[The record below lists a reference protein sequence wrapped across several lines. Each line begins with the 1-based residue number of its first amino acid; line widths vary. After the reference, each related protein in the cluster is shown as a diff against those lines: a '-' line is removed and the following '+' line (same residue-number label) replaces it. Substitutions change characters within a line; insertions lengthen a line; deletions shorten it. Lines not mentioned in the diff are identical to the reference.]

1 MHHIVVHMAQNTAA
15 TAGESKPEINK
26 VEYNFPTEDDLR
38 MNRRGEKFEAM
49 QDAEIEFVNADR
61 RVATQD
67 GNDAVRIWLDNGAHI
82 RYELVDE
89 TTVTEAVYR
98 ADDASSVWD
107 SMTIALSHGGRED
120 FIACVENGLDEYLS
134 SRRDTVS
141 DFEDDWSTVYEV
153 IKE

>member
-1 MHHIVVHMAQNTAA
+1 MARSNANA
-15 TAGESKPEINK
+15 TEGSKPEITK

-38 MNRRGEKFEAM
+38 TNRRGEQFDRM
-49 QDAEIEFVNADR
+49 QESDIEFVNADR
-61 RVATQD
+61 RVATQE
-67 GNDAVRIWLDNGAHI
+67 GNDAVRIWFENGAHI

-98 ADDASSVWD
+98 SDNPSSVWD
-107 SMTIALSHGGRED
+107 SIEITLSYGGRED

-134 SRRDTVS
+134 SRREAVS
-141 DFEDDWSTVYEV
+141 DFEGDWTTVYEI